1 MASESTLQRQ
11 VSRFATGT
19 AWTPRDTLFVALGVY
34 VLWVVA
40 TFVFEGRIQTLLR
53 PDATLDRLVY
63 AVVAN
68 LVVGTVLAL
77 WVVRRIVGAGVV
89 DPTRAGFRSVLRTA
103 SAVVLTGILGGVLYV
118 VGNPPSTDPMV
129 VANVFAQVFP
139 TSIAEV
145 VVCWVLVGATV
156 EALLR
161 ARGSNKYVAIAAAL
175 VTASVLFGVYHVA
188 HSPPFN
194 TLPQVALLTVVGVVT
209 SLVYFAVRDVYAT
222 IVFHT
227 LLALAG
233 VTQSL
238 ADAGRL
244 GTFTEPIVPLFA
256 VALVALAVLVA
267 SDSGLVRRASVEPQV

>member
-11 VSRFATGT
+11 VSRFTQSA
-19 AWTPRDTLFVALGVY
+19 AWTPRDALFVAVGVY
-34 VLWVVA
+34 ALWVIA

-53 PDATLDRLVY
+53 PDATFDRLVY

-68 LVVGTVLAL
+68 LLVGTVLAM
-77 WVVRRIVGAGVV
+77 WVVRRIVAADVV
-89 DPTRAGFRSVLRTA
+89 EQVRAGFQSALRT
-103 SAVVLTGILGGVLYV
+103 VGGVVVAAAVGLTLYV
-118 VGNPPSTDPMV
+118 VQNPPSTDPMV
-129 VANVFAQVFP
+129 VGNVFAQVLP

-156 EALLR
+156 EAVLR
-161 ARGSNKYVAIAAAL
+161 GRGSNRYLAIGVAI

-194 TLPQVALLTVVGVVT
+194 TLSQVVLLTVVGVVT
-209 SLVYFAVRDVYAT
+209 SLVFFLTRDVYAT
-222 IVFHT
+222 VVFHT
-227 LLALAG
+227 MLALTG

-244 GTFTEPIVPLFA
+244 GTFTDPVVPLFV
-256 VALVALAVLVA
+256 VALVAVAVLVA
-267 SDSGLVRRASVEPQV
+267 ADVGFVRRARGELHA